1 MLLEYYCN
9 IHKQSSGKNDDDD
22 DDDDDE
28 LLLRNGW
35 PTKGVYALFSA
46 EIIVRDSHSCKSPIR
61 HEQDLN
67 LRRIIVQT
75 LLIEVVR

>member
-9 IHKQSSGKNDDDD
+9 IHKQSSGKND

-46 EIIVRDSHSCKSPIR
+46 EIIVRDSHHCKSPIR

-75 LLIEVVR
+75 LLNEVVR